1 MRLNKLCK
9 VEHGFTLLASA
20 SWVVLWA
27 WLNLQL
33 LHSLSWFS

>member
-1 MRLNKLCK
+1 MRLDKFCKL
-9 VEHGFTLLASA
+9 EHGRTLLASA

-33 LHSLSWFS
+33 LNSLSWF